1 MKKIKELLNRIPR
14 PCRGLFNLAA
24 IILLAFLFYTS
35 ISATPL
41 SRVQGFRRMERANF
55 VGPSKILFNGTVEN
69 LWYDNILVAESEYG
83 VSTYIHHIQDGELYS
98 DFNYFP
104 KTGSITVVSA
114 PQKGFLFGEDS
125 FPVSLP
131 VFVVDD
137 HPEAKRAELS
147 VSVSGIFSY
156 NSGNEKEEV
165 KLDHHFSAESY
176 RKQDGIFH
184 FTFSLPYNSNNP
196 HGGRGF
202 ALDALAF
209 TFSRWVTSMVEGV
222 DIIATV
228 RLYDKNDT
236 LITEQTMPLK
246 HPNA

>member
-1 MKKIKELLNRIPR
+1 MKRLKALWGRIPR

-55 VGPSKILFNGTVEN
+55 VGPSKILFNETIEN
-69 LWYDNILVAESEYG
+69 MWYDNILVAESEYG

-114 PQKGFLFGEDS
+114 PQKGLLFGEDQ

-147 VSVSGIFSY
+147 VSVLGIFSY
-156 NSGNEKEEV
+156 NYGNEKKEV
-165 KLDHHFSAESY
+165 KLDHRFSAEAY
-176 RKQDGIFH
+176 RQQDGIFH
-184 FTFSLPYNSNNP
+184 FTFSLQYNNKP

-209 TFSRWVTSMVEGV
+209 NFSKWRYSMVDSV
-222 DIIATV
+222 DITATV

-236 LITEQTMPLK
+236 IIVEQTMPLK